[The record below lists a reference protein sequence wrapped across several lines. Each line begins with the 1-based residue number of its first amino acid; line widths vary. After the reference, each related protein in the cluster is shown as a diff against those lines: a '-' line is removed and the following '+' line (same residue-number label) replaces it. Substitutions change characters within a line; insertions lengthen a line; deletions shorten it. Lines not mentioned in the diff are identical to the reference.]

1 MSMETCTEHDD
12 VVIVYDG
19 HGNYRSPCP
28 LCEAESQIKTMEDK
42 AEEAEA
48 TIADLKMELKEA
60 QESQGS

>member
-12 VVIVYDG
+12 VAVVYDG
-19 HGNYRSPCP
+19 HGYRNTQCP

-48 TIADLKMELKEA
+48 TIADLKVELKEA